1 MLEEENT
8 SISQGTKK
16 LEDTIKELIN
26 ERDIINSKLADSR
39 VMLAT
44 AEGDIKAIDD
54 EISRLNNEKKRKLES
69 VKNKKALYEANI
81 KEKDQ
86 LVARIK
92 DYDKEIETAN
102 TKVLELEGQTKT
114 QRDAY
119 LEGEKL
125 LLDLNNSIKSWNQ
138 TIEELTSKKHQFE
151 VQLSRI
157 EAELENFQNNIWNEY
172 EITYNNALLFKDES
186 LSYTKIR
193 QDIQRL
199 KTSINELGSVNVN
212 AVEQYNRINERYSF
226 LTSQRDDLIAAKE
239 DLELV
244 IKDITSSMEKRF
256 RKEFAIINKHFGD
269 TFAELFGG
277 GKAELLL
284 EDEQDILS
292 CGIEIIAQPPGKKL
306 QSLSLLSGGE
316 KALTAIAI
324 LFAILRHK
332 PSPFCVLDEIDAAL
346 DESNVYQF
354 SSFIQNLKDTQFI
367 IITHRKGT
375 MEASDVMYGI
385 AMEEKGISKLISVK
399 FEDMVS

>member
-1 MLEEENT
+1 
-8 SISQGTKK
+8 
-16 LEDTIKELIN
+16 
-26 ERDIINSKLADSR
+26 
-39 VMLAT
+39 
-44 AEGDIKAIDD
+44 
-54 EISRLNNEKKRKLES
+54 
-69 VKNKKALYEANI
+69 
-81 KEKDQ
+81 
-86 LVARIK
+86 
-92 DYDKEIETAN
+92 
-102 TKVLELEGQTKT
+102 
-114 QRDAY
+114 
-119 LEGEKL
+119 
-125 LLDLNNSIKSWNQ
+125 
-138 TIEELTSKKHQFE
+138 
-151 VQLSRI
+151 
-157 EAELENFQNNIWNEY
+157 
-172 EITYNNALLFKDES
+172 
-186 LSYTKIR
+186 
-193 QDIQRL
+193 
-199 KTSINELGSVNVN
+199 
-212 AVEQYNRINERYSF
+212 
-226 LTSQRDDLIAAKE
+226 
-239 DLELV
+239 V

>member
-1 MLEEENT
+1 YN
-8 SISQGTKK
+8 
-16 LEDTIKELIN
+16 IKELIN

-186 LSYTKIR
+186 LSYTRIR

-199 KTSINELGSVNVN
+199 KTSISELGSVNVN

>member
-1 MLEEENT
+1 
-8 SISQGTKK
+8 
-16 LEDTIKELIN
+16 
-26 ERDIINSKLADSR
+26 
-39 VMLAT
+39 
-44 AEGDIKAIDD
+44 
-54 EISRLNNEKKRKLES
+54 
-69 VKNKKALYEANI
+69 
-81 KEKDQ
+81 
-86 LVARIK
+86 
-92 DYDKEIETAN
+92 AN

-186 LSYTKIR
+186 LSYTRIR

-199 KTSINELGSVNVN
+199 KTSISELGSVNVN